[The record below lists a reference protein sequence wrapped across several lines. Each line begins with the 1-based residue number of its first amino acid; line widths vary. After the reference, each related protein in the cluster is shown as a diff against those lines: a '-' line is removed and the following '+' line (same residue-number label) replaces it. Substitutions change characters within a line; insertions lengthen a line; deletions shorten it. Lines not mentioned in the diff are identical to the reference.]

1 LVQYYLFGLFKGVS
15 VKFIKIIVL
24 CSLLLSG
31 SVFALEKE
39 VNQKEKEVVYTYIN
53 VDANVKDTPIL
64 LDGKEIGKTPL
75 RAYKIEAGKDLEL
88 KLLANKDY
96 YEKDLIK
103 TINVRKNIQKDFM
116 FNFEKA
122 KAKLFLVGDKAHLFI
137 DNKFIKALNEENRII
152 ETDAGE
158 NVELYLEDNYKTR
171 TLFKDLK
178 AKQFYEISYTLLN
191 IPKDIRLLTTTI
203 ENLMWEDTKHA
214 AGVQLDWEQ
223 AKIYCEDLNVAGLK
237 GWKIP
242 TLKQLERLQE
252 KYKDKMYHG
261 HGKTFYWSD
270 KLSDSKNGI
279 WNYASA
285 VNFETGRVTTPV
297 KEIATGYVRCVKEL
311 GDTTEIVVEEETK
324 DGNKEEIPDYGYDP
338 ELTKDLKKYM
348 LK

>member
-1 LVQYYLFGLFKGVS
+1 MVHIKGEGVS
-15 VKFIKIIVL
+15 FFKVVIFV
-24 CSLLLSG
+24 SLLCIGTLC
-31 SVFALEKE
+31 ADEQID
-39 VNQKEKEVVYTYIN
+39 QKEQKKINYTYIN
-53 VDANVKDTPIL
+53 VDANVKDTPIFL
-64 LDGKEIGKTPL
+64 AGKEIGKTPIK
-75 RAYKIEAGKDLEL
+75 AFKIEAGKTQEL
-88 KLLANKDY
+88 KAIANKDY
-96 YEKDLIK
+96 YEKDLVK

-116 FNFEKA
+116 FKFEKS
-122 KAKLFLVGDKAHLFI
+122 KSKLFLVGDKAHLFI
-137 DNKFIKALNEENRII
+137 DNKFIKELNEENRII
-152 ETDAGE
+152 EINAGE

-178 AKQFYEISYTLLN
+178 ANQFYEIPYTLLN
-191 IPKDIRLLTTTI
+191 IPKDIRLLTTTV

-214 AGVQLDWEQ
+214 ATVQLDWEQ

-242 TLKQLERLQE
+242 TLKQLQRLEE

-279 WNYASA
+279 WSYASA
-285 VNFETGRVTTPV
+285 INFETGRVTTPV

-311 GDTTEIVVEEETK
+311 GDTTQIVVEEETDEVK
-324 DGNKEEIPDYGYDP
+324 KEEEPNLGYDP